1 MEENNFEKVFFFFLS
16 GVGVLG
22 VIAMLVLM
30 ILKSTNPLEIS
41 LVSVLSLSLVGY
53 LSLSTLYHFVEN
65 DVIEKIAWGFLYLS
79 VLLLI
84 SNYTF
89 LKPLSLK
96 GVIPFGVCTFL
107 GIIGIVFNALNKDD
121 FKVANIILL
130 FVISLALFLFL
141 PLNYFLG
148 FIALNIISLV
158 LYFISVPYMHSM
170 SHLFNMIS
178 LLGSYALIYFYLI

>member
-1 MEENNFEKVFFFFLS
+1 MEENNFEKVFTLLVS

-41 LVSVLSLSLVGY
+41 LVSLLSLSLVGY

-96 GVIPFGVCTFL
+96 SVIPFGVCTFL
-107 GIIGIVFNALNKDD
+107 GIIGIVFTIFSIGSKNRFIKKL
-121 FKVANIILL
+121 KVTRAANDNEPL
-130 FVISLALFLFL
+130 FR
-141 PLNYFLG
+141 
-148 FIALNIISLV
+148 
-158 LYFISVPYMHSM
+158 
-170 SHLFNMIS
+170 
-178 LLGSYALIYFYLI
+178 